1 MGLSVAGGTCLAAA
15 SALGAPVHVEA
26 PNAPSFA
33 NVVEAVSPAVV
44 SVRAQGRDATADH
57 GLGFGLGNN
66 PVENFLENLKPHR
79 PASGDSGDE
88 VRPVSQGSGFIISS
102 DGYVVTNDDVV
113 AGGDSYQVILN
124 DGTSLDAK
132 MVGEDERTDL
142 AVLKVDGKGR
152 KFTYVGFADDK
163 NVRVGDWLI
172 AVGNPFGLGGTVTA
186 GIVSARGRDVGA
198 YPYDDFIQFDALVN
212 RGDTGGPAFNLNG
225 EVVGVTATV
234 FSPAGGSAGIAFAIP
249 ASTVKR
255 VTADLIKNGVV
266 RRGWLGVELQ
276 PVDRDVAESVGLPKP
291 KGALIADVQAK
302 TPASE
307 AGLKAGDVV
316 TSVDGK
322 PVRDPHDLARV
333 VGMLHPGDTL
343 RLGIW
348 RDGAGKTVSVKL
360 GSPPDVSPPAR
371 EGGAAKAPPQTSAS
385 SPLAKFGLTVVP
397 ADNGRGAVITDVG
410 SDSAA
415 DQRGLRP
422 GDVILSVNGTAV
434 KTADDIL
441 AAISIAAKEGRKAAL
456 LRVENGTRSRFV
468 ALPIDMG

>member
-1 MGLSVAGGTCLAAA
+1 MAAALGGVLAAA
-15 SALGAPVHVEA
+15 FLTAAPALAAPVHVEA

-44 SVRAQGRDATADH
+44 SVRVQGDNASNG
-57 GLGFGLGNN
+57 GLGLGSN
-66 PVENFLENLKPHR
+66 PVQHFLESLKPHG
-79 PASGDSGDE
+79 SGNSGAGSE

-124 DGTSLDAK
+124 DGTALDAK
-132 MVGEDERTDL
+132 MIGEDERTDL

-163 NVRVGDWLI
+163 NVRIGDWLI

-255 VTADLIKNGVV
+255 VASDLISNGVV
-266 RRGWLGVELQ
+266 KRGWLGVELQ
-276 PVDRDVAESVGLPKP
+276 PVDRDVAESVGLPTP
-291 KGALIADVQAK
+291 AGALIANVQPK
-302 TPASE
+302 TPANE
-307 AGLKAGDVV
+307 AGLTAGDVV
-316 TSVDGK
+316 TSVNGR

-333 VGMLHPGDTL
+333 VGMLHPGDTVK
-343 RLGIW
+343 LGIW
-348 RDGAGKTVSVKL
+348 RDGASKTVPVKL
-360 GSPPDVSPPAR
+360 GSPPEIERRAGHAAAGGTPVPAD
-371 EGGAAKAPPQTSAS
+371 AD
-385 SPLAKFGLTVVP
+385 SPLGKFGLTVVP
-397 ADNGRGAVITDVG
+397 SDNGQGAVVTDVG
-410 SDSAA
+410 NDSAA

-434 KTADDIL
+434 HSGRDIL
-441 AAISIAAKEGRKAAL
+441 AAISTAAKEGRKAAL
-456 LRVENGTRSRFV
+456 LRVENGARSRFV